1 MRKREERNN
10 NIKEKKEQENNS
22 VRKNEETRC
31 RDTQEERKP
40 KIMSQLYTQKRT

>member
-31 RDTQEERKP
+31 RDT
-40 KIMSQLYTQKRT
+40 